1 MSESRNEF
9 PGEFPGEFSWTRE
22 AWSRLCGAR
31 DALHHALLITGVP
44 GIAKREFAFALSQM
58 LLCERPQADGMAAGG
73 GANACGQCRNCALF
87 RAGTHPDFHML
98 TTELE
103 RADGRIALAAQ
114 YCERYQ
120 DAGARERR
128 AKPGKI
134 IAVDQVR
141 LLIERF
147 SMHAH
152 TSARKVAL
160 LMPAERMNINAA
172 NALLK
177 LLEEPPAN
185 AFLILVSA
193 LPGQLPATV
202 RSRCMQIPI
211 APPSAQIAADWL
223 RARLPAADAGLAPM
237 LVDAAGDGP
246 LDALTLHAGGFL
258 ELQTQ
263 FLRDI
268 SALMRGASGAL
279 DVAAKFLRHDFVHL
293 LDWLHRFCCGLI
305 RANAGASAPHWLGQL
320 RAGAGQFPPQRLF
333 ALLDQIAAYRRIAR
347 EPLNEQLAVEEL
359 TLSLQR
365 ALRN

>member
-1 MSESRNEF
+1 
-9 PGEFPGEFSWTRE
+9 
-22 AWSRLCGAR
+22 
-31 DALHHALLITGVP
+31 LHHALLISGVP
-44 GIAKREFAFALSQM
+44 GVAKREFAFALSQL
-58 LLCERPQADGMAAGG
+58 LLCARPQLHDGGDGG
-73 GANACGQCRNCALF
+73 DAGANACGQCRNCALF

-120 DAGARERR
+120 DAGAREKR

-141 LLIERF
+141 LLIDRF
-147 SMHAH
+147 LMHAH

-185 AFLILVSA
+185 SFLILVSA

-202 RSRCMQIPI
+202 RSRCMRIPI
-211 APPSAQIAADWL
+211 APPPPADAADWL
-223 RARLPAADAGLAPM
+223 QARLPDAGLAPM
-237 LVDAAGDGP
+237 LLDAAGDGP
-246 LDALTLHAGGFL
+246 LDALKLHADGFL

-263 FLRDI
+263 FLGDI
-268 SALMRGASGAL
+268 ARMMRGASGAL
-279 DVAAKFLRHDFVHL
+279 EIAAKFLRHDFVHL
-293 LDWLHRFCCGLI
+293 LDWLQRLCCGLI
-305 RANAGASAPHWLGQL
+305 RANAGVDAPHWRGQL
-320 RAGAGQFPPQRLF
+320 HLRAGQFPPAPLF
-333 ALLDQIAAYRRIAR
+333 ALFDQIAYYRSIAPA
-347 EPLNEQLAVEEL
+347 PLNEQLAVEEL
-359 TLSLQR
+359 TLALQR
-365 ALRN
+365 AVRPAPRR